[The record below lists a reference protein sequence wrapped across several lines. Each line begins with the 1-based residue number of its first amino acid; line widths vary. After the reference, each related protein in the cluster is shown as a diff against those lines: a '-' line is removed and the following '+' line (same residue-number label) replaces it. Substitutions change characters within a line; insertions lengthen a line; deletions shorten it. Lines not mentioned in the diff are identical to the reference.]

1 MEETQEIWANM
12 PLPQWPRLRP
22 TDGKVWHMKLPGYV
36 NLESEPYDPEL
47 YRAAQEDD
55 GELDPLQAK
64 SKMIGIRNTIR
75 WKWVQGTHG
84 PERRTNARMLRW
96 SDGSVSLQL
105 GNDLFDLAPSY
116 GSTLARPQDDAPPAP
131 AAEAGNAETSFLCYT
146 AHHEQV
152 LVAETA
158 IAGQISLV
166 PTSMDSKTHRE
177 LVKHVG
183 QQHTKHSRMKML
195 EDDVD
200 KGKLASLLAKAAPQ
214 RPAANKRA
222 PTRPGANRY
231 GGPGGRSRLKRAD
244 SEDSGFGSPERRRRE
259 ASYDEDDGFVVADT
273 DDESDSGSRRKKRR
287 DREEDLDEMEI
298 AERLLE
304 ERDRARKKARK
315 NKPKRKHKTY
325 SSDEDDE
332 EEEPEAQETDD
343 DAEGEADDMDVESEE
358 E

>member
-1 MEETQEIWANM
+1 MQEVWANV
-12 PLPQWPRLRP
+12 PLPQWPRLKP
-22 TDGKVWHMKLPGYV
+22 TDGKVWHLKLPAYV
-36 NLESEPYDPEL
+36 NLESQPYDPEL
-47 YRAAQEDD
+47 YRASCEDD
-55 GELDPLQAK
+55 GDLKPGEAK
-64 SKMIGIRNTIR
+64 GKMIGVKNTIR
-75 WKWVQGTHG
+75 WKWVNGPHG
-84 PERRTNARMLRW
+84 PERRSNARMLRW

-116 GSTLARPQDDAPPAP
+116 GSTLARPQDAAPPA

-146 AHHEQV
+146 SHHEQV

-158 IAGQISLV
+158 IAGQLNLV

-177 LVKHVG
+177 LVNHVG
-183 QQHTKHSRMKML
+183 QQHVKHSRMKIL
-195 EDDVD
+195 DDIGDQNKV
-200 KGKLASLLAKAAPQ
+200 AELLARAAPQ
-214 RPAANKRA
+214 RPVATKRPA
-222 PTRPGANRY
+222 RPGANKY

-273 DDESDSGSRRKKRR
+273 DDESDSDRRRKKKRR

-298 AERLLE
+298 AERLIE
-304 ERDRARKKARK
+304 ERERARKKAKK
-315 NKPKRKHKTY
+315 NKPRRKHKTY
-325 SSDEDDE
+325 SSDEDE
-332 EEEPEAQETDD
+332 EEEPEAEETED